1 MAISNKALA
10 IMAVLSCAISGQGGG
25 LVSMTEA
32 RAEIRAVGAH

>member
-10 IMAVLSCAISGQGGG
+10 IMAALSCVISGQGGA
-25 LVSMTEA
+25 LVSTTEA